1 MREHEKPLPT
11 DERVAI
17 EKRLAAIN
25 VEMCAKI
32 VKWSEWTRLHEERNA
47 LREALGYTNRKPL
60 P

>member
-1 MREHEKPLPT
+1 MSHLTTE
-11 DERVAI
+11 ERIRI